1 MGRKDKLMTK
11 TTQTKITIPYLWR
24 KKEKKEKIVVLTA
37 YDYPTA
43 QIIDQAGVDIILV
56 GDSLGMVVLGYPDT
70 LPVTMEE
77 MLHHTKAVTRA
88 VKQALVVAD
97 MPYLSY
103 HFSPEVGVANAARF
117 IKEARA
123 DAVKIE
129 GATPAR
135 LKLISFLQEAE
146 IPVLG
151 HVGLTPQSIRQLGEY
166 RVQGKNIS
174 QAKRILQEALELER
188 AGVFALVLESIPR
201 ELAQIITQKL
211 SIPTIGIG
219 AGPDCDGQVLVLH
232 DMLGLTANI
241 SPKFVKKYLDG
252 QHLFRQAIE
261 QYVREVKDSQYPD
274 ENHSYH
280 LNTHSSDQ
288 LIREL
293 TTLIEEEEEN

>member
-103 HFSPEVGVANAARF
+103 HFSPEVGVANAAR
-117 IKEARA
+117 
-123 DAVKIE
+123 
-129 GATPAR
+129 

-146 IPVLG
+146 IPVMG

>member
-1 MGRKDKLMTK
+1 MTK

-146 IPVLG
+146 IPVMG

>member
-1 MGRKDKLMTK
+1 
-11 TTQTKITIPYLWR
+11 
-24 KKEKKEKIVVLTA
+24 
-37 YDYPTA
+37 
-43 QIIDQAGVDIILV
+43 
-56 GDSLGMVVLGYPDT
+56 
-70 LPVTMEE
+70 
-77 MLHHTKAVTRA
+77 
-88 VKQALVVAD
+88 

-146 IPVLG
+146 IPVMG

>member
-146 IPVLG
+146 IPVMG